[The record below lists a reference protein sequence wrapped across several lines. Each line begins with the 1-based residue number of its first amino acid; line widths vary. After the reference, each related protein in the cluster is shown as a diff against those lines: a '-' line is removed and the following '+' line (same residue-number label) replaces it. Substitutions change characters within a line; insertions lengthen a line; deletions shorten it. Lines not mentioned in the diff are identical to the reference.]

1 MRSTA
6 TNVNS
11 SGSPRGYA
19 DLKHE
24 WKKVLLTPSQQIYIC
39 IYIFYDHYPM
49 SDERVAV
56 HKKIAF
62 NVQHHGQGSA
72 STHI

>member
-6 TNVNS
+6 TNANS

-24 WKKVLLTPSQQIYIC
+24 WKKVLLTPSQQIYIFF
-39 IYIFYDHYPM
+39 IYDHYPM
-49 SDERVAV
+49 SDERVTV
-56 HKKIAF
+56 HKK
-62 NVQHHGQGSA
+62 NSL
-72 STHI
+72 